1 MQLNDYV
8 EKDIIRKKEI
18 CELLYN
24 GRIRKRKWIAN
35 KLEVSEG
42 TILQDIKKMNIL
54 FQPINVNIH
63 ATAKGYLLDNPSFAS
78 KKKLTAVLLEKSL
91 FLKAMVF
98 FCKNQKKTLI
108 DFANQYFISLS
119 QAYKLRGR
127 VQSYLTNVG
136 LELNIDKITG
146 QEYRLRFLKA
156 YIQIMTG
163 IQMTKIT
170 KKVEEQIQHFIQE
183 TSQQVQLDF
192 PPQTIEYLVLLIYL
206 GISSDYDEP
215 EIPKE
220 ELEYLPKRLSYAV
233 SANLDLLN
241 SLSYKEK
248 LKKEQPYFTLI
259 FCIQNE
265 KHLDIDQ
272 TYSSLEYHNQHDFRD
287 NRQAKDLFNQLERR
301 FHKKQLQ
308 DDPILWCAF
317 NNFFK
322 KTICDLQPL
331 IPQERVFLPTQKQ
344 EYYQE
349 IKQILA
355 TWKKRWAFP
364 YNFDDMHIQQ
374 LALHTFESL
383 HERSCYFVNL
393 VTESSI
399 DFFSYQILFDK
410 EFRGKIRIHYQVFSN
425 VQQALQDAKHSG
437 NSVLCDE
444 KIYLPTYKKLF
455 PQVFSVSLAF
465 TSMEWLALE
474 ARISKKKISRTLA
487 SKKTNEY

>member
-8 EKDIIRKKEI
+8 EKDIIRKKDI

-42 TILQDIKKMNIL
+42 TILQDIKKMNNL

-63 ATAKGYLLDNPSFAS
+63 ATAKGYHLDNPSFVS
-78 KKKLTAVLLEKSL
+78 KKGLTAVLLEKSL
-91 FLKAMVF
+91 FLKALTF
-98 FCKNQKKTLI
+98 FCQNQEKTLA

-127 VQSYLTNVG
+127 VQAYLREIG
-136 LELNIDKITG
+136 LELNIDRITG
-146 QEYRLRFLKA
+146 LEYRLRFFKA

-163 IQMTKIT
+163 VQLIKIP
-170 KKVEEQIQHFIQE
+170 KRVEEQIQRFIHE
-183 TSQQVQLDF
+183 TSVQIQLDF
-192 PPQTIEYLVLLIYL
+192 APQTIEYLVLLIYL
-206 GISSDYDEP
+206 GLFSEQEESG
-215 EIPKE
+215 IPQR
-220 ELEYLPKRLSYAV
+220 ELEYSPKRLSYAV
-233 SANLDLLN
+233 SANLDLLS
-241 SLSYKEK
+241 SLAKKER
-248 LKKEQPYFTLI
+248 LKKEEPYFTLI
-259 FCIQNE
+259 FCVQNE

-272 TYSSLEYHNQHDFRD
+272 TYSSLEYHDQHDFRD
-287 NRQAKDLFNQLERR
+287 NRQVQDLFGQLESR
-301 FHKKQLQ
+301 FHKEFLL

-331 IPQERVFLPTQKQ
+331 IPQERVFLPTAKQ
-344 EYYQE
+344 EYYYE
-349 IKQILA
+349 IRQMLFA
-355 TWKKRWAFP
+355 WKKKWAFP
-364 YNFDDMHIQQ
+364 YQFDDMHIQQ

-383 HERSCYFVNL
+383 HERSCYYVNL

-410 EFRGKIRIHYQVFSN
+410 EFRGKIRIHCQVFSN
-425 VQQALQDAKHSG
+425 VQQALQDAKQSG

-455 PQVFSVSLAF
+455 PQVSPVSLAF
-465 TSMEWLALE
+465 TSREWLTIE
-474 ARISKKKISRTLA
+474 ARISKKQVSRTPA
-487 SKKTNEY
+487 TKKTE